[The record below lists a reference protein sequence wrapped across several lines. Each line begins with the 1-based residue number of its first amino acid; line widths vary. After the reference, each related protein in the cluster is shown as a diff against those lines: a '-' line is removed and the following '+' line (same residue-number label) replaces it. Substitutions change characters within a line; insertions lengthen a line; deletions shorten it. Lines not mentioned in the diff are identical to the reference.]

1 MAAEEPIPEDLEI
14 ADELIAERR
23 SEAPGETPEDMTP
36 WQRPITA
43 VIDTMN
49 YRAGQII
56 ALLMVPLIAVVVWE
70 VFSRNSFIILQNA
83 GFEEFARN
91 LGLGPTLQ
99 AYDLSRMIAGVLW
112 MAGAGYGLMRGVHI
126 RADFLY
132 RNWSDKT
139 QATMDAVAY
148 LMFFIPS
155 MIFFTVVAT
164 QFWWTSFAGSNVSI
178 GDWWEAIGVTA
189 NSGDTPVGLWAAF
202 KASLGA
208 GEKLALDSAWQP
220 ILWPARIAMPIGGAL
235 LLLQGLPEIFRAFH
249 KMGKDQ
255 ERKFVIFLPVYL
267 VGLLWLTLAIFM
279 PDLVPGG
286 AGFTDMMS
294 ARPELS
300 KPTIGLIMLGAML
313 FVIFIGFPISFT
325 LIFLG
330 FVFGIWGANFKLTTL
345 LMTLNTNSTML
356 NDQLM
361 AVPLFVLMGIV
372 MESAGLMERLFLSIQ
387 LIMSRVRGALFI
399 AVLIVSTIFA
409 AATGIVGAS
418 VTMLGIMAGATM
430 SRAGYDV
437 RLAAGTITAGGTLGI
452 LIPPSIMLIVMGPV
466 LEVSTLDLFRAA
478 FVPGAI
484 LATLYLLYTL
494 GRCWLNPDLGPIL
507 SEEDQPETSKFY
519 GAEVALIC
527 LGILTV
533 CRVFGLGLSGA
544 FGSVIPFG
552 GLFVLLIVLA
562 ITYQAYRKLP
572 VLRLVLPFAVLF
584 HFYLVFANMGADGS
598 MSIMSIIL
606 AAFIALLAFL
616 GRSIY
621 SKRANEDFYFAS
633 LWDEFFAGLM
643 PPTILISFALGS
655 ILLGFA
661 TPAEA
666 AAMGAFGAI
675 LLSIGYGKFS
685 FAGFFDSLIKALEIT
700 VLIMFLVAA
709 SNFFG
714 AEFSA
719 LGTPQL
725 MTQLLLGMDL
735 SPYLMLLL
743 VMALIFLLGWPL
755 EWVPIVLIVVPILLP
770 VVHALDLHGLSR
782 YDMMVWFGILVAVNL
797 QTAWLS
803 PPVALS
809 AYFLKGVVPNWDLK
823 DIYIGMMQFM
833 LVQLTGL
840 ILLLV
845 FPQLVLWLPRVMGGG

>member
-1 MAAEEPIPEDLEI
+1 MAAEEPNPEDLEI

-23 SEAPGETPEDMTP
+23 AEEPGETPEDMTS

-43 VIDTMN
+43 VIDVIN
-49 YRAGQII
+49 HRAGQLI
-56 ALLMVPLIAVVVWE
+56 ALMLVPLIAIVVWE
-70 VFSRNSFIILQNA
+70 VFSRNGDSILTNA
-83 GFEEFARN
+83 GLGWISDA
-91 LGLGPTLQ
+91 LGLGPTLI
-99 AYDLSRMIAGVLW
+99 AYDMSRMIAGVLW

-139 QATMDAVAY
+139 QATVDASLY
-148 LMFFIPS
+148 LLFFIPS
-155 MIFFTVVAT
+155 MIFFTWVASE
-164 QFWWTSFAGSNVSI
+164 FWWK
-178 GDWWEAIGVTA
+178 
-189 NSGDTPVGLWAAF
+189 AF
-202 KASLGA
+202 IN
-208 GEKLALDSAWQP
+208 GETNQVDSAWGP
-220 ILWPARIAMPIGGAL
+220 LLWPARIAMPIGGAL

-249 KMGKDQ
+249 KMGK
-255 ERKFVIFLPVYL
+255 ERERIFVRLLPIYL
-267 VGLLWLTLAIFM
+267 IGLVWLVLAVFEPQM
-279 PDLVPGG
+279 VPGG
-286 AGFTDMMS
+286 EWFEALTKAKSSLD
-294 ARPELS
+294 
-300 KPTIGLIMLGAML
+300 KPIIGLIMLAAML
-313 FVIFIGFPISFT
+313 FVIFIGFPIAFT
-325 LIFLG
+325 LVFLA
-330 FVFGIWGANFKLTTL
+330 FVFGIWGDSFLKTTFIF
-345 LMTLNTNSTML
+345 TLQTNSSML

-372 MESAGLMERLFLSIQ
+372 MENAGLMERLFSSIQ
-387 LIMSRVRGALFI
+387 MIMSRVRGALFI

-437 RLAAGTITAGGTLGI
+437 KLAAGTITAGGTLGI
-452 LIPPSIMLIVMGPV
+452 LIPPSIMLIVLGPV

-478 FVPGAI
+478 FVPGAM
-484 LATLYLLYTL
+484 LAALYLLYTL
-494 GRCWLNPDLGPIL
+494 GRCWLNPSLGPIL

-527 LGILTV
+527 LGVLTI
-533 CRVFGLGLSGA
+533 CRVFGLGIGGT
-544 FGSVIPFG
+544 FSVIPFG
-552 GLFVLLIVLA
+552 GLLALLIVLA
-562 ITYQAYRKLP
+562 VAYQAYRKLP
-572 VLRLVLPFAVLF
+572 ILRIALPVAVLF
-584 HFYLVFANMGADGS
+584 HLYMVFANRGDDGS
-598 MSIMSIIL
+598 LSVMSIVM
-606 AAFIALLAFL
+606 AAFILLLAFL
-616 GRSIY
+616 GRHIY
-621 SKRANEDFYFAS
+621 SQEAEEKFYFAP

-675 LLSIGYGKFS
+675 LLSIGYRKFTIK
-685 FAGFFDSLIKALEIT
+685 GFFDSMIKTLELT

-714 AEFSA
+714 AQFSS

-725 MTQLLLGMDL
+725 LTDILLGTDL
-735 SPYLMLLL
+735 SPYIMLLL

-770 VVHALDLHGLSR
+770 VVQALDLHGLDR
-782 YDMMVWFGILVAVNL
+782 YDLMVWFGILVAVNL

-823 DIYIGMMQFM
+823 DIYLGMMQFM

-840 ILLLV
+840 VLLLI
-845 FPQLVLWLPRVMGGG
+845 FPQLVLWLPAWMSQ